1 MLNFLELAELDRNQ
15 ENKVTID
22 ALVTFPDKV
31 TSLCGFLCLPEFI
44 CKVVSAVLLAQPQA
58 FNEELEQRHCGLN
71 PVLESLSSLNLDF
84 RLLLKFSHSYHDL
97 IILSRKVCLSKL
109 VVSARWL

>member
-15 ENKVTID
+15 ENKVTVD

-31 TSLCGFLCLPEFI
+31 TSLGGFPCLPEFI
-44 CKVVSAVLLAQPQA
+44 CKGVSAALLAHPQA
-58 FNEELEQRHCGLN
+58 CDGELEQRRRGLN

-97 IILSRKVCLSKL
+97 IILSRKACLSKL

>member
-22 ALVTFPDKV
+22 ALVTFLDKA
-31 TSLCGFLCLPEFI
+31 TSLRGFLCLPEFI
-44 CKVVSAVLLAQPQA
+44 CKVVSAVLLAQLQA
-58 FNEELEQRHCGLN
+58 CDEELEQRHCGLN
-71 PVLESLSSLNLDF
+71 PVVESLSPLNLDF
-84 RLLLKFSHSYHDL
+84 LLLKFSHSYHDL

-109 VVSARWL
+109 FVSARWL